1 MSKIYSTSMIQSLK
15 QIYDAK
21 ISVIETKYLSIS
33 GNNKYTDE
41 MINVKIKGKQFV
53 DKYNILGYIDQSNLD
68 KEMEH

>member
-53 DKYNILGYIDQSNLD
+53 DKYNILGYIDKSGLD
-68 KEMEH
+68 KKMEH

>member
-1 MSKIYSTSMIQSLK
+1 
-15 QIYDAK
+15 
-21 ISVIETKYLSIS
+21 
-33 GNNKYTDE
+33 

>member
-1 MSKIYSTSMIQSLK
+1 MIQSLK

-53 DKYNILGYIDQSNLD
+53 DKYNILGYIDKSGLH
-68 KEMEH
+68 KKMEH

>member
-1 MSKIYSTSMIQSLK
+1 MIQSLK

-21 ISVIETKYLSIS
+21 RSDIETKYFSIS
-33 GNNKYTDE
+33 ENNKYTDE